1 MQHTHDVI
9 IIGAGIAGSAMA
21 LALAKQGLR
30 VALIDKQ
37 QPSPIT
43 AEMNL
48 RVSNINLVSEQFLN
62 TLGVV
67 FPENRRGLFKH
78 IKILQENSAQHLDF
92 SASLLRL
99 PYLGSIIEN
108 NVLVNLMQDIL
119 QKQSGVNCYFAVT
132 AEKFVINKTAAL
144 AYLSKMGVLSA
155 PLVIGAEG
163 AHSSLLEHCGIAQA
177 QKNYGQT
184 ALVAHIATQHSHEEM
199 AYQRFLTSG
208 PLAYLPLHNQH
219 HCSIVW
225 SSTPSHID
233 YLSGLSD
240 EAFALEVATNMLHEL
255 GTVEIISKRACYPLV
270 MRHASRYISE
280 RVALIGDTIHTLHPL
295 AGQGANLGLMDV
307 ACLAQCIKD
316 AKEKNRD
323 IGDCAQLRPYERKRR
338 MSNTLMLQAIKLL
351 TKNQQ
356 PFLGLRAL
364 GVSCLIHSQFLKRIM
379 IQFAQGAYYDR

>member
-37 QPSPIT
+37 QPSPIS

-62 TLGVV
+62 TLGVI
-67 FPENRRGLFKH
+67 FPENRRGIFKH
-78 IKILQENSAQHLDF
+78 IKIFQENSAQVLDF
-92 SASLLRL
+92 SASLLGQ

-119 QKQSGVNCYFAVT
+119 QKQSHVNCYFAAT
-132 AEKFVINKTAAL
+132 AEKFVINNTSAAVH
-144 AYLSKMGVLSA
+144 LSQIGVLSA
-155 PLVIGAEG
+155 SLLIGAEG
-163 AHSSLLEHCGIAQA
+163 AHSTLREHCGIIQA
-177 QKNYGQT
+177 EKNYGQT
-184 ALVAHIATQHSHEEM
+184 ALVAHIATQHSHKEM
-199 AYQRFLTSG
+199 AYQRFLSSG
-208 PLAYLPLHNQH
+208 PLAYLPLHNKH

-233 YLSGLSD
+233 YLFGLSD
-240 EAFALEVATNMLHEL
+240 EAFALEVANNMLHAL
-255 GTVEIISKRACYPLV
+255 GSVEINSKRACYPLV
-270 MRHASRYISE
+270 MRHAAHYISE

-316 AKEKNRD
+316 TKEKSRD
-323 IGDCAQLRPYERKRR
+323 IGDYAQLRSYERKRR
-338 MSNTLMLQAIKLL
+338 MFNTVMLQAVQLL
-351 TKNQQ
+351 AKNQQ
-356 PFLGLRAL
+356 PFSGLRAF
-364 GVSCLIHSQFLKRIM
+364 GMNCLLHSQFLKRIM